1 MSGLEALHK
10 IASTNLSFS
19 LLSPTV
25 GSTNI
30 LIINS
35 PKKKKK
41 NILNINIIFQKL

>member
-41 NILNINIIFQKL
+41 KILIINIIFQKL

>member
-41 NILNINIIFQKL
+41 KNTHH